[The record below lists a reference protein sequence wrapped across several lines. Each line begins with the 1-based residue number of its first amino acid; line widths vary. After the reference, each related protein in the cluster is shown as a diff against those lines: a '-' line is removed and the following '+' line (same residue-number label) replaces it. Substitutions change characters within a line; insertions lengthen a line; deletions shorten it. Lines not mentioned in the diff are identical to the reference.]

1 LRCKSRGPEGLT
13 PDEKEEFAV
22 LSAKLDVEAKAK
34 GRTDWI
40 HVMQD
45 AIDAYAAEAKK

>member
-1 LRCKSRGPEGLT
+1 VT
-13 PDEKEEFAV
+13 PDEQKEFAV
-22 LSAKLDVEAKAK
+22 LSAKLDAEAKAK

-45 AIDAYAAEAKK
+45 EFDAYASEAKK